1 MTAEIGKTR
10 YGCNLQG
17 ALSTL
22 EAVEAVVPIIHGT
35 AGLGIQS
42 FAANKSGNGIV
53 GSINGYSVP
62 STNMYEKQIV
72 FGGGS
77 RLREQIK
84 NTVRVIEG
92 RLYVVLSGVESE
104 MISDDVVAMTQEIRD
119 QGYAAAYYKAP
130 GFRGHARTGYEEV
143 VAVLLEQIEGRAPR
157 REEKTKS
164 INIFGII
171 PQQDLYW
178 QGNLREIQRIMG
190 SLGVK
195 TNRLFGD
202 GEDWQSWQS
211 VPAAALNVVVSKWGV
226 KAAENLRSAYGT
238 PYVFIENT
246 GLGPDTDNFVKI
258 VGEQLGISKNTVDN
272 FLCSE
277 KKKFDYVI
285 RQFAEYYY
293 SYDFRRKISVVGE
306 ESKVIRYGEFLKK
319 YLGMQIQTAVITDYE
334 GDAQEQRPVK
344 SLEKITSDI
353 VHSNDTER
361 IEEKLGPDNEIIF
374 GSELEAGAADRLNAE
389 LFIIGNPQN
398 RKLAV
403 SSVDIGY
410 AGAIAL
416 IEKISRIGR
425 GI

>member
-92 RLYVVLSGVESE
+92 QLYVVLSGVESE
-104 MISDDVVAMTQEIRD
+104 MISDDVVAMTQEITD

-143 VAVLLEQIEGRAPR
+143 VAVLLDQIAGKAPKQE
-157 REEKTKS
+157 RETKS
-164 INIFGII
+164 VNIFGII

-226 KAAENLRSAYGT
+226 KAAENLRSTYGT
-238 PYVFIENT
+238 PYVFIENP
-246 GLGPDTDNFVKI
+246 GLGPDTDNFVEI
-258 VGEQLGISKNTVDN
+258 VGEQLGISKNVVDN
-272 FLCSE
+272 FLYSE

-293 SYDFRRKISVVGE
+293 SYDFRRKISVIGE

-319 YLGMQIQTAVITDYE
+319 YLGMQIKTAVITDYE
-334 GDAQEQRPVK
+334 GDSQEQQPVK
-344 SLEKITSDI
+344 SLEKIISDI
-353 VHSNDTER
+353 VYSDDTER

-374 GSELEAGAADRLNAE
+374 GSELEAGAAARLNAE
-389 LFIIGNPQN
+389 LFVIGNPQN
-398 RKLAV
+398 RELAV
-403 SSVDIGY
+403 SGVDIGY